1 MAKANR
7 NVINSHKKF
16 KFNAIQVDF
25 DVDFRLFHANDK
37 KKAKIA
43 FLISFE

>member
-1 MAKANR
+1 MRKRFQFKVIEMAKLNR

-25 DVDFRLFHANDK
+25 DVDLRLS
-37 KKAKIA
+37 
-43 FLISFE
+43 SFSC